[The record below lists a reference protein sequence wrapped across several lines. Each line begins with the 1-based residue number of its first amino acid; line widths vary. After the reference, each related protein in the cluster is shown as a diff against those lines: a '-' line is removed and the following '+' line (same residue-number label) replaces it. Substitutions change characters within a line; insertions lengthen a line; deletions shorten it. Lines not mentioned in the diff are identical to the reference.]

1 MATKDTLFTSKKPED
16 KAQRINDAARAIISA
31 EDDARQAKTERLRAA
46 RLAMEAK
53 AAAEAEPEAAPKRKP
68 AARRTKTF
76 KV

>member
-1 MATKDTLFTSKKPED
+1 MATKDTLFNSKKPED

-31 EDDARQAKTERLRAA
+31 EDDARHVKTERLRAA

-53 AAAEAEPEAAPKRKP
+53 AAKEAEPEPASKRKP
-68 AARRTKTF
+68 AAKRAKTF